1 MEELRQGVRTGG
13 GIKTMGKDGWR
24 ERQVVKV
31 GQGVRTE
38 RQSGKDDLRFS
49 AFKDVNTEDDI

>member
-1 MEELRQGVRTGG
+1 
-13 GIKTMGKDGWR
+13 MGNDGWR

-31 GQGVRTE
+31 GQGVKTE
-38 RQSGKDDLRFS
+38 KQSGKDDLRFS